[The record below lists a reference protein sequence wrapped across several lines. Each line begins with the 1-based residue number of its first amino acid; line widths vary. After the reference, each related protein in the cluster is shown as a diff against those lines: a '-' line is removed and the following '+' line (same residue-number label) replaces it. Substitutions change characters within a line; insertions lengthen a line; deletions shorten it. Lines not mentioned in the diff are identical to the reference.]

1 MYILDTKSN
10 IYIMTHIRTTLMEYK
25 EFKDKVDVIEDILS
39 ELSDQ
44 SGFKVHISEKK
55 PLSMARNWKSLY
67 PQVSTHWTLEV
78 LIYYRKEGYN
88 GGLSSNEFIWKDV
101 KETIFRLLEYYYST
115 YEVKQWDDR
124 NECPFRMFAS
134 GSYSWPK
141 RSYVEFATGYKSES
155 DFNGSVPS
163 FYSKNQ
169 KEPSW
174 ETLGDYTRFEKLKL
188 VIL

>member
-1 MYILDTKSN
+1 MA
-10 IYIMTHIRTTLMEYK
+10 HIRTTLMEYK

-44 SGFKVHISEKK
+44 SGFKVKINEKK
-55 PLSMARNWKSLY
+55 PLALIGNHLSYRLRSIDLMI
-67 PQVSTHWTLEV
+67 EV
-78 LIYYRKEGYN
+78 LITFKKEGHN

-134 GSYSWPK
+134 GSYSWSK
-141 RSYVEFATGYKSES
+141 RYYVEFATGYKSES

-174 ETLGDYTRFEKLKL
+174 ETLGDYTRFETLKL